1 MSTQNQDEDL
11 IILDEQEET
20 TEVKEVANE
29 EEKQDFEL
37 DFSGFSEEESK
48 QEDEISDK
56 KEENSSDLEI
66 NFDSEELSQKEVIE
80 DVEIIEEETFVEES
94 NTLEIAPQETSD
106 IVEPLTQAIIS
117 YKEIQ
122 KSLEKKRTNTLEK
135 RNDIDSQI
143 KELEAKKADLNAT
156 ISQTDAEL
164 NKVSINIA
172 SLDLMKGETNSKK

>member
-1 MSTQNQDEDL
+1 MSTQSQDEGL
-11 IILDEQEET
+11 IILDET
-20 TEVKEVANE
+20 TEVKEVNNE

-48 QEDEISDK
+48 QEDEAFDK
-56 KEENSSDLEI
+56 KEESYGDLEI
-66 NFDSEELSQKEVIE
+66 NFDSEELSQEEVIE
-80 DVEIIEEETFVEES
+80 DVEIIEKETFTEES
-94 NTLEIAPQETSD
+94 NALEIAPQETSD

-122 KSLEKKRTNTLEK
+122 KSLEKKRTNYV
-135 RNDIDSQI
+135 NDRSDIESQI
-143 KELEAKKADLNAT
+143 KELEARKANLNAT
-156 ISQTDAEL
+156 ISETDAEL